1 MNLASLNCTSDEVLH
16 SVDKNELL
24 SVVNKP
30 LKDHLKHSFQV
41 FRAGLKTTE
50 EGKQPEDVKVDTR
63 VSIMK
68 PLGAKWITSAYNYQC
83 TITSRQG

>member
-1 MNLASLNCTSDEVLH
+1 M
-16 SVDKNELL
+16 L

-30 LKDHLKHSFQV
+30 LKDYLRHSFQV

-50 EGKQPEDVKVDTR
+50 ERKEPEDIEVDTR

-68 PLGAKWITSAYNYQC
+68 AARSQSIDQRLAAMSSKGEQPRSTAQKTSTKIALVRW
-83 TITSRQG
+83 TKL